1 MNINYISVLTDTKSV
16 RDAQEELNSKV
27 RNYQQQ
33 FKVRMMQ
40 MDEKIIT
47 LNERF
52 NELDTDQ
59 AIKNVFEPL

>member
-33 FKVRMMQ
+33 FKVRMQQ